1 MRRTKKEADE
11 TRRQILETATDM
23 FIENGFSN
31 TSLTDISHK
40 IGMTKG
46 AVYWH
51 FKNKDDV
58 LLQVVKKNC
67 SLIIQDAVN
76 SLVDPES
83 GDTIFS
89 FYKKVLERP
98 ASDKRYAKFHSLM
111 RQNHDW
117 PEDVRPAVFAI
128 FDETLQT
135 ERKLVENY
143 ITRAQTDGMMRADI
157 EAEKVAVVIAS
168 IINGLCMLQT
178 KELLPPEFLKYDRLL
193 FESFSQT
200 LASLKL

>member
-58 LLQVVKKNC
+58 LLQIVKKNC

-76 SLVDPES
+76 SLVDPRS
-83 GDTIFS
+83 SRST
-89 FYKKVLERP
+89 
-98 ASDKRYAKFHSLM
+98 KRCS
-111 RQNHDW
+111 N
-117 PEDVRPAVFAI
+117 VRPRISVMQNSTA
-128 FDETLQT
+128 
-135 ERKLVENY
+135 
-143 ITRAQTDGMMRADI
+143 
-157 EAEKVAVVIAS
+157 
-168 IINGLCMLQT
+168 
-178 KELLPPEFLKYDRLL
+178 
-193 FESFSQT
+193 
-200 LASLKL
+200 